1 MMSNL
6 KLTARCIL
14 TFAVLDALFNPLLM
28 VAFVGLFRIDA
39 LGVAAFILPLLVL
52 GKILVN
58 SLFLSSELSVYERAT
73 GRNERGR
80 EDLLLSADRALQRLP
95 QRFGIFYATSWSLT
109 YALAF
114 LAVYV
119 LVPGAFGPRAFDA
132 AGMLV
137 AAVWFGGFAFGF
149 PLAIM
154 LTTAAAS
161 DCSLKA
167 RERGIVLDRDPIGL
181 QGRIGFVAL
190 SLGLGP
196 TLWMMALGY
205 MKEVQAATEQRG
217 TLSALAASEFAARV
231 LADGGS
237 TTRFAE
243 EFRLSHRARGVERA
257 VALISDGSLKPL
269 TQVGD
274 VDPISIAR
282 DWLKVE
288 VERNPAGSWAPRDRD
303 VSVSF
308 RRLGQNQIAIALV
321 QTSQGAS
328 SSFLLS
334 AGVFALI
341 VALWAPLCAV
351 ILARAVS
358 LPIERLTRAAREI
371 VEEGKQSEMATLP
384 VARNDEVGILTDR
397 FNDLLDLMRDLG
409 TAADAIAK
417 GDLRVAIQGK
427 GELPDAFRGMLGSLR
442 GMVHQISETSVELGS
457 AATEIFAASQ
467 EQEAAAASQS
477 SAMEE
482 ISRTMDSLSES
493 AAHVSEAVRG
503 VLSNAER
510 TLDNTDAMVRRI
522 SELSTHA
529 GRIGEILEVIREIAD
544 KSDLLALN
552 GSLEAN
558 RAGEQGHGFALVA
571 SEMRRLAERV
581 TASVQDVKRLVT
593 DIRESGSTTV
603 MATEESRRLAQ
614 GTTEAA
620 RQITFVTQQ
629 QRSGTEQVSQ
639 SVKGIADV
647 VTQAVS
653 ATAQTRTSAERLKT
667 QADRLT
673 DLVRRFETAAER
685 AA

>member
-1 MMSNL
+1 MAKN
-6 KLTARCIL
+6 
-14 TFAVLDALFNPLLM
+14 
-28 VAFVGLFRIDA
+28 FRR
-39 LGVAAFILPLLVL
+39 
-52 GKILVN
+52 
-58 SLFLSSELSVYERAT
+58 S
-73 GRNERGR
+73 
-80 EDLLLSADRALQRLP
+80 Q
-95 QRFGIFYATSWSLT
+95 Q
-109 YALAF
+109 
-114 LAVYV
+114 
-119 LVPGAFGPRAFDA
+119 
-132 AGMLV
+132 
-137 AAVWFGGFAFGF
+137 
-149 PLAIM
+149 
-154 LTTAAAS
+154 
-161 DCSLKA
+161 
-167 RERGIVLDRDPIGL
+167 
-181 QGRIGFVAL
+181 
-190 SLGLGP
+190 
-196 TLWMMALGY
+196 
-205 MKEVQAATEQRG
+205 
-217 TLSALAASEFAARV
+217 
-231 LADGGS
+231 
-237 TTRFAE
+237 
-243 EFRLSHRARGVERA
+243 ARGVERA
-257 VALISDGSLKPL
+257 IVLLSDASLKPL
-269 TQVGD
+269 TATGD

-288 VERNPAGSWAPRDRD
+288 IERSAAGAWVPRDRD
-303 VSVSF
+303 VSVAF
-308 RRLGQNQIAIALV
+308 RRLDENRIAIALV
-321 QTSQGAS
+321 QTPQGAS
-328 SSFLLS
+328 SSFVLS

-384 VARNDEVGILTDR
+384 VARNDEVGVLTDR
-397 FNDLLDLMRDLG
+397 FNDLLDLMRGLG
-409 TAADAIAK
+409 SAADAIAK
-417 GDLRVAIQGK
+417 GDLRVDVLGK

-673 DLVRRFETAAER
+673 DLVRRFETPAER

>member
-6 KLTARCIL
+6 KLTTRCIL
-14 TFAVLDALFNPLLM
+14 TFAGLDVVFNPILM

-39 LGVAAFILPLLVL
+39 LGAAALVLPLLVL
-52 GKILVN
+52 GKVLAN
-58 SLFLSSELSVYERAT
+58 SLFLGSELSMFERAT

-80 EDLLLSADRALQRLP
+80 EELFVAADRVLQRLP

-109 YALAF
+109 YAFAF
-114 LAVYV
+114 LTVYF

-167 RERGIVLDRDPIGL
+167 RERGVVLDREPIGL
-181 QGRIGFVAL
+181 QGRIGIVAL
-190 SLGLGP
+190 ALGLGP

-205 MKEVQAATEQRG
+205 MKEVQAAGEQRG
-217 TLSALAASEFAARV
+217 TLSALAASE
-231 LADGGS
+231 LAVSAHADSGS
-237 TTRFAE
+237 LTRFAE
-243 EFRLSHRARGVERA
+243 EFQRSHRARGVENA
-257 VALISDGSLKPL
+257 VALISDASLKPL
-269 TQVGD
+269 TAVGD
-274 VDPISIAR
+274 VNPIAIAH
-282 DWLKVE
+282 DWLKIE
-288 VERNPAGSWAPRDRD
+288 VERSTAGSWAPRDRD
-303 VSVSF
+303 VSVAF
-308 RRLGQNQIAIALV
+308 RRLDENRIAIAMV
-321 QTSQGAS
+321 QTAQGAS
-328 SSFLLS
+328 SSFVTS
-334 AGVFALI
+334 AGVFAVV
-341 VALWAPLCAV
+341 VALWAPLCAI

-358 LPIERLTRAAREI
+358 LPIERLTRAARDI

-397 FNDLLDLMRDLG
+397 FNDMLDLMRGLG
-409 TAADAIAK
+409 SAADAIAK
-417 GDLRVAIQGK
+417 GDLRVDIHGK

-673 DLVRRFETAAER
+673 DLVRRFETASER

>member
-1 MMSNL
+1 ML
-6 KLTARCIL
+6 KQKLTLRCVL
-14 TFAVLDALFNPLLM
+14 AFAALDVLFNPLLM
-28 VAFVGLFRIDA
+28 VAFLGLFRIENAATGA
-39 LGVAAFILPLLVL
+39 LLVLPLLVL
-52 GKILVN
+52 AKIAAN
-58 SLFLSSELSVYERAT
+58 SAFLYRELGAYDRAVSRS
-73 GRNERGR
+73 GRVRD
-80 EDLLLSADRALQRLP
+80 DLLLEADRALQRLP
-95 QRFGIFYATSWSLT
+95 QRFGAFYGTSWSAT

-114 LAVYV
+114 VAMYF
-119 LVPGAFGPRAFDA
+119 LVPGVLGGRAVDA
-132 AGMLV
+132 AAMLV
-137 AAVWFGGFAFGF
+137 AAVWLGGFAFGF

-154 LTTAAAS
+154 LTTNAS
-161 DCSLKA
+161 SACSLEA
-167 RERGIVLDRDPIGL
+167 RERGLVLDRDAISL
-181 QGRIGFVAL
+181 QSRIGVIAL

-205 MKEVQAATEQRG
+205 MKEMHTAWETRG
-217 TLSALAASEFAARV
+217 TLSALAVAELSQRDVTQTGA
-231 LADGGS
+231 L
-237 TTRFAE
+237 TRFE
-243 EFRLSHRARGVERA
+243 QDFQRAHPGRGIQTVRA
-257 VALISDGSLKPL
+257 VVSDAKLKSLTP
-269 TQVGD
+269 VGEL
-274 VDPISIAR
+274 DPIAVAH
-282 DWLKVE
+282 DWLVPE
-288 VERNPAGSWAPRDRD
+288 LERVAAGVWSPRDRD
-303 VSVSF
+303 VSVAF
-308 RRLGQNQIAIALV
+308 RRLDSGQVAVALV
-321 QTSQGAS
+321 QTPSGAS
-328 SSFLLS
+328 SGFVLS

-351 ILARAVS
+351 ILGRAIS
-358 LPIERLTRAAREI
+358 GPIERLTRAARDV
-371 VEEGKQSEMATLP
+371 VELGNQSEMARLP
-384 VARNDEVGILTDR
+384 VSRNDEVGALTDR
-397 FNDLLDLMRDLG
+397 FNDLLDLMRDLS
-409 TAADAIAK
+409 TAARAIAK
-417 GDLRVAIQGK
+417 GDLRVNVDGK
-427 GELPDAFRGMLGSLR
+427 GELPDAFRAMLGSLG

-493 AAHVSEAVRG
+493 AAHVSESVRG

-510 TLDNTDAMVRRI
+510 TLENTDGMVRRI

-529 GRIGEILEVIREIAD
+529 GRIAEILEVIREVAD

-571 SEMRRLAERV
+571 AEMRRLAERV
-581 TASVQDVKRLVT
+581 TASVTDVKRLVS

-673 DLVRRFETAAER
+673 ELVRRFETAAEQ